1 METNHLI
8 LKIYVSSTD
17 KHNGNLFFE
26 YIVTEAKHFGI
37 SGVTVYKG
45 VMGYGLSANIH
56 TSRFWELTEK
66 LPVVIE
72 MVDNEEKIN
81 AFIDHVKPLADE
93 LPKGCLILTQ
103 KVEVIL
109 HKSGKKKED

>member
-1 METNHLI
+1 MNHKHLM

-26 YIVTEAKHFGI
+26 FLVTEAKQFGM

-45 VMGYGLSANIH
+45 VMGYGLSATIH

-66 LPVVIE
+66 LPVVVEII
-72 MVDNEEKIN
+72 DTSDKITAFIEKI
-81 AFIDHVKPLADE
+81 KPMIND
-93 LPKGCLILTQ
+93 LPKGCLLLTQ
-103 KVEVIL
+103 PADIIIY
-109 HKSGKKKED
+109 KSGKKKED